1 MQTDVAELVR
11 KALIEELETLRDEV
25 RQAAESLTDQQLWQ
39 KPIEPGNSVGNL
51 ILHLTGNLNHF
62 VGAQLGGSGYV
73 RDREREFSDS
83 ERLPRQSLLA
93 NLDKAVAT
101 FRKIVSGLNADQ
113 LAATHP
119 TEKFGSVLKTLVH
132 LVAHFALHRGQ
143 VSYILRMIKSPA
155 N

>member
-1 MQTDVAELVR
+1 MPTDVTELVR
-11 KALIEELETLRDEV
+11 KSLIEELETLRDEV
-25 RQAAESLTDQQLWQ
+25 RQAAESLTDQELWR

-62 VGAQLGGSGYV
+62 VGAQLGGTGYV
-73 RDREREFSDS
+73 RDRDREFSES
-83 ERLPRQSLLA
+83 ESVPRKILLA
-93 NLDKAVAT
+93 NLDKAIAT
-101 FRKIVSGLNADQ
+101 FRQVVSGLSADQ
-113 LAATHP
+113 LASTHP

-143 VSYILRMIKSPA
+143 VSYIVRMVKSPA

>member
-1 MQTDVAELVR
+1 MQTDVTELVR
-11 KALIEELETLRDEV
+11 KSLIDELETLRDEV
-25 RQAAESLTDQQLWQ
+25 RQAADSLTDQQLWQ

-62 VGAQLGGSGYV
+62 IGAQLGGTGYV
-73 RDREREFSDS
+73 RDRDREFSGDQ
-83 ERLPRQSLLA
+83 RVPRESLLA
-93 NLDKAVAT
+93 NMDKAVTT
-101 FRKIVSGLNADQ
+101 FRKVVSGLSADQ